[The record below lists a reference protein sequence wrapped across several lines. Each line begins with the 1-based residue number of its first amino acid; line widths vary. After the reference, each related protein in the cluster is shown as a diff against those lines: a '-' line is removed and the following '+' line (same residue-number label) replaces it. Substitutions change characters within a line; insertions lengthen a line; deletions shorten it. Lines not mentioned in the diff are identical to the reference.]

1 MPAARSPPVLS
12 PDLTAAARI
21 YVLDLISSVTLFF
34 CAALLAGRVWR
45 FPFDDEVSTL
55 TYVERSHSIM
65 ELLSFADSGFHPP
78 LLFLFLYPL
87 HRMGLS
93 EAGMRI
99 CSLGLTALSLL
110 LFQLLALGLI
120 AQRSS
125 GHVRLSTRLIAVLLF
140 GLSPLAIGQG
150 DAIRW
155 YPVFALLFALFI
167 TLYLAAGNEATR
179 LASAVPLGL
188 AASTNFVAVI
198 VIAPFLLYRY
208 LLERR
213 FRPSF
218 DVAYWLIFAFFAGLG
233 LPKLLSIV
241 KDQLAYVVSFEF
253 GSGPLRAVAT
263 HILGF
268 FGGDALGVSR
278 AWVIIPV
285 ALITA
290 FAIFSEID
298 RKRPAD
304 PVHLFLL
311 MFGAMALM
319 VLAGFAKPRS
329 FLYLAPV
336 LAAILT
342 FFLDRQS
349 SDRGGGR
356 TMLMAALIL
365 AAAVAAIANVDHS
378 TRPFKRNAVVPYGQ
392 ILDFIRTNE
401 KESVLIV
408 STDPVVVWELR
419 HQAAQRQHCV
429 SYFIQNGACFAIDR
443 RYDSIFVISGQSH
456 LSRNAGFIS
465 RFEAK
470 VTEVTAGR
478 RKMAE
483 MHAGL
488 DQDAALKSRLTNIP
502 LDEFIL
508 SVQLYE

>member
-1 MPAARSPPVLS
+1 M
-12 PDLTAAARI
+12 
-21 YVLDLISSVTLFF
+21 LDLISSVTLFF

-167 TLYLAAGNEATR
+167 TLYLAAGKEATR

-218 DVAYWLIFAFFAGLG
+218 DVAYWLTPASDY
-233 LPKLLSIV
+233 PNC
-241 KDQLAYVVSFEF
+241 
-253 GSGPLRAVAT
+253 
-263 HILGF
+263 
-268 FGGDALGVSR
+268 SR
-278 AWVIIPV
+278 
-285 ALITA
+285 
-290 FAIFSEID
+290 S
-298 RKRPAD
+298 
-304 PVHLFLL
+304 
-311 MFGAMALM
+311 
-319 VLAGFAKPRS
+319 
-329 FLYLAPV
+329 
-336 LAAILT
+336 
-342 FFLDRQS
+342 
-349 SDRGGGR
+349 
-356 TMLMAALIL
+356 
-365 AAAVAAIANVDHS
+365 
-378 TRPFKRNAVVPYGQ
+378 
-392 ILDFIRTNE
+392 
-401 KESVLIV
+401 
-408 STDPVVVWELR
+408 
-419 HQAAQRQHCV
+419 
-429 SYFIQNGACFAIDR
+429 
-443 RYDSIFVISGQSH
+443 
-456 LSRNAGFIS
+456 
-465 RFEAK
+465 
-470 VTEVTAGR
+470 
-478 RKMAE
+478 
-483 MHAGL
+483 
-488 DQDAALKSRLTNIP
+488 
-502 LDEFIL
+502 
-508 SVQLYE
+508 

>member
-167 TLYLAAGNEATR
+167 TLYLAAGKEATR

-253 GSGPLRAVAT
+253 GSGPLRVVAT
-263 HILGF
+263 DILGF
-268 FGGDALGVSR
+268 FGGDALGSVERGSSSR
-278 AWVIIPV
+278 
-285 ALITA
+285 
-290 FAIFSEID
+290 
-298 RKRPAD
+298 
-304 PVHLFLL
+304 
-311 MFGAMALM
+311 
-319 VLAGFAKPRS
+319 
-329 FLYLAPV
+329 
-336 LAAILT
+336 
-342 FFLDRQS
+342 
-349 SDRGGGR
+349 
-356 TMLMAALIL
+356 
-365 AAAVAAIANVDHS
+365 
-378 TRPFKRNAVVPYGQ
+378 
-392 ILDFIRTNE
+392 
-401 KESVLIV
+401 
-408 STDPVVVWELR
+408 
-419 HQAAQRQHCV
+419 
-429 SYFIQNGACFAIDR
+429 
-443 RYDSIFVISGQSH
+443 
-456 LSRNAGFIS
+456 SR
-465 RFEAK
+465 
-470 VTEVTAGR
+470 
-478 RKMAE
+478 
-483 MHAGL
+483 
-488 DQDAALKSRLTNIP
+488 
-502 LDEFIL
+502 
-508 SVQLYE
+508 